1 VLIFL
6 GFAGEGFKRE
16 EQVVLKPGQH
26 VAIGRFTV
34 THDALRLTDDSRK
47 QMVTAHLTVQ
57 RDGKALGGLRP
68 AKWFFRKHEEEPTTE
83 VAIRR
88 GFAEDLYVVLAGFDV
103 QAQSATLH
111 VVVNPLVNWIW
122 MGFMVLALGTFIALL
137 PERAFAFALSR
148 VPAGAATTTLLLLAL
163 AAPLHAQHSEGA
175 SEAFLVPRTP
185 LERQLQHEIICMCRG
200 CGRQR
205 LSECTCSLA
214 ARMRGEIAKLVGE
227 GKSREQVYDY
237 FMAQW
242 GSQEPLAT
250 PIDKGFNRLAWAAP
264 YMIGLMGAVGI
275 GVLALRWSRHAPA
288 PLPASAAV
296 TDPDLEQR
304 LSDELRN
311 LD

>member
-1 VLIFL
+1 
-6 GFAGEGFKRE
+6 
-16 EQVVLKPGQH
+16 
-26 VAIGRFTV
+26 
-34 THDALRLTDDSRK
+34 
-47 QMVTAHLTVQ
+47 
-57 RDGKALGGLRP
+57 
-68 AKWFFRKHEEEPTTE
+68 
-83 VAIRR
+83 
-88 GFAEDLYVVLAGFDV
+88 
-103 QAQSATLH
+103 
-111 VVVNPLVNWIW
+111 
-122 MGFMVLALGTFIALL
+122 
-137 PERAFAFALSR
+137 
-148 VPAGAATTTLLLLAL
+148 
-163 AAPLHAQHSEGA
+163 
-175 SEAFLVPRTP
+175 
-185 LERQLQHEIICMCRG
+185 
-200 CGRQR
+200 
-205 LSECTCSLA
+205 
-214 ARMRGEIAKLVGE
+214 MRGEIAKLVGE